1 MTESLETRL
10 AAAAA
15 EFVAP
20 LRTAAGSPA
29 ALQAYLA
36 GLGWDLAGLTGLDAV
51 LPALGDAVA
60 AADKLATAAA
70 AENPDV
76 IAIAAAVAEFGTAIA
91 GSGTAIAQWRP
102 PQIDAARAAELAAD
116 VLAWLTDDWLRTR
129 AGRVRTVLAAAGLV
143 SFDPTSELTAGGTV
157 VRRAGCG

>member
-51 LPALGDAVA
+51 LPALGDAVSA
-60 AADKLATAAA
+60 AEKLATAAT
-70 AENPDV
+70 AEDPDV
-76 IAIAAAVAEFGTAIA
+76 IAIAAAVIELGTAIA
-91 GSGTAIAQWRP
+91 ESGTAIAQWRP
-102 PQIDAARAAELAAD
+102 PQIDAARAAELAAELTAD
-116 VLAWLTDDWLRTR
+116 VLAGLTDDWLRTR
-129 AGRVRTVLAAAGLV
+129 PAGRGQSWSRPV
-143 SFDPTSELTAGGTV
+143 
-157 VRRAGCG
+157 